1 MKIDNVIVNVDPTIA
16 TEDDLKNFVAD
27 AKNKFPV
34 GKLAKIVITADK
46 EGGFDVDYS
55 VKNVPTIF
63 GDA

>member
-16 TEDDLKNFVAD
+16 SEDDLQKFVAD

-46 EGGFDVDYS
+46 DGGFDIDYS
-55 VKNVPTIF
+55 VKSQPNF
-63 GDA
+63 FK